1 MGLRR
6 ESKQPNR
13 ESPLTDPLTI
23 AGLTALGTLLAT
35 EATRF
40 LWSRWSIR
48 SSPGVLA
55 LQARVP
61 TAAHGMAVDESA
73 DAGRSA
79 ASEMAPETAV
89 EQPVPA
95 ASQDLA
101 PDPSPARRL
110 RATIYINAP
119 EQVREFLEHMT
130 AEGYARPPQPRDPR
144 QGTYSHEIW
153 WSEYLN
159 WAATRSIAPLAADTF
174 KANIKKHPRIRA
186 ARGERLKDRHGRVV
200 LTPGGSP
207 VRPTT
212 YTLFEIAPVE
222 AVTTDPVT
230 GRRKTILVQPHE
242 VQGVKRKKVA

>member
-1 MGLRR
+1 M
-6 ESKQPNR
+6 
-13 ESPLTDPLTI
+13 TDPLTI

-40 LWSRWSIR
+40 LWSRRTAR

-55 LQARVP
+55 LQTRVP
-61 TAAHGMAVDESA
+61 TAAHGTPVDESA
-73 DAGRSA
+73 DAGRFA
-79 ASEMAPETAV
+79 ASEMAIEAPK
-89 EQPVPA
+89 PDP
-95 ASQDLA
+95 SQDL
-101 PDPSPARRL
+101 SPARRL

-119 EQVREFLEHMT
+119 EQVREFLDHMT

-200 LTPGGSP
+200 RTPGGSP

-242 VQGVKRKKVA
+242 VQGVKRRKVA